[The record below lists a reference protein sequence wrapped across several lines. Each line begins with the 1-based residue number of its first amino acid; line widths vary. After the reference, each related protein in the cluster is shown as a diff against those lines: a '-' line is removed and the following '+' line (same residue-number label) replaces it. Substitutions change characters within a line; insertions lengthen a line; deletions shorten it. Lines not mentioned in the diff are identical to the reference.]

1 MAEYIERS
9 AAVRRIMETKWER
22 GSDGAAAMEIVAS
35 APATDVEKLIENQRW
50 RIAALLQINDTL
62 RNVWVPASDRLPAQD
77 GQYLCLY
84 SFPTGGHARSV
95 LRPSVLDYYATDA
108 RPHFQYEGYRGMH
121 VSYWMPLPPV
131 PEVDDG

>member
-1 MAEYIERS
+1 MNADEIIETLRHDAYSLRRS
-9 AAVRRIMETKWER
+9 AAGELL
-22 GSDGAAAMEIVAS
+22 AAAA
-35 APATDVEKLIENQRW
+35 DLIENQR
-50 RIAALLQINDTL
+50 RHIAALLQINVNL

-84 SFPTGGHARSV
+84 SFLSGGHARSV
-95 LRPSVLDYYATDA
+95 LHPSVLDYYATDA

>member
-1 MAEYIERS
+1 MNADEIIETLRHDAYSLRRS
-9 AAVRRIMETKWER
+9 AAGELL
-22 GSDGAAAMEIVAS
+22 AAAA
-35 APATDVEKLIENQRW
+35 DLIENQR
-50 RIAALLQINDTL
+50 RHIAALLQINANL

-84 SFPTGGHARSV
+84 SFLSGGHARSV
-95 LRPSVLDYYATDA
+95 LHPSVLDYYATDA
-108 RPHFQYEGYRGMH
+108 RPHFQYEDYRGMH